1 MLELACPGHFVVLTE
16 REGLEAPKPHHAA
29 PLKKQGDV
37 PNLLGQGLGQ
47 DEAINR
53 GHRPIY
59 CDLLYTL
66 LSFWYVKKC

>member
-1 MLELACPGHFVVLTE
+1 MACPVHFVVLAE
-16 REGLEAPKPHHAA
+16 REGPEATKSHHVA
-29 PLKKQGDV
+29 PLKKQGDE
-37 PNLLGQGLGQ
+37 PDLLGQGLGQ

-66 LSFWYVKKC
+66 LVF